1 MSDLEKI
8 LEDNAFLKQLI
19 NALPCGVL
27 IINENGNIVAFN
39 NVIENIFSAENAK
52 VIGKGFGNALCCINS
67 CDGKDECGSTDG
79 CGDCGIRKLAMIA
92 LYSNRKKRG
101 RVSLQVN
108 FNHHIKDV
116 TFLICA
122 SPLKFGS
129 NRLGILTIED
139 ITNLKSILPPRS
151 EKGFRGIIFNDDKM
165 KALCETVKQISQT
178 DAPVLIQGESG
189 TGKELVALAIH
200 KESRRALGRFVTVN
214 CGALPQGLLESELFG
229 HVKGAFTGALN
240 DKKGRFELAD
250 SGTIFL
256 DEVAELSPEMQVKF
270 LRVLQDGSFER
281 VGDANPQKVNV
292 RVVSATNV
300 NLEKAVAHGTFR
312 RDLYYRLCVMPVAIP
327 PLRERLADIELLA
340 NHFLKE
346 FGEASY
352 HPDVKLS
359 PGTLSIF
366 KSHDWPGNCRE
377 LQNVI
382 QFALVK
388 CQGNEIE
395 PEHLPASIFANENYE
410 FVRQRR
416 PAKLNEK
423 LVIEALQKTGGN
435 KRRAAEFLGVSRST
449 LYRFFDKQ
457 KEESNPL

>member
-8 LEDNAFLKQLI
+8 LGDDDFLSQLI
-19 NALPCGVL
+19 DALPCGVL
-27 IINENGNIVAFN
+27 IINELGQIVAFN
-39 NVIENIFSAENAK
+39 NVIEHIFNAEDAK
-52 VIGKGFGNALCCINS
+52 VIGKGFGKALCCINS
-67 CDGKDECGSTDG
+67 CDDRNECGSAGG
-79 CGDCGIRKLAMIA
+79 CDHCEIRKLAMMA
-92 LYSNRKKRG
+92 LHSNQKKRG

-122 SPLKFGS
+122 SPLKFRR

-139 ITNLKSILPPRS
+139 ITNLKSILPPS
-151 EKGFRGIIFNDDKM
+151 NDEGFRGIISKDDKM
-165 KALCETVKQISQT
+165 KTLCETIKQISQT

-200 KESRRALGRFVTVN
+200 KESQSAQGRFVAVN

-250 SGTIFL
+250 NGTIFL

-270 LRVLQDGSFER
+270 LRVLQDGSYER
-281 VGDANPQKVNV
+281 VGATKSQKVNV
-292 RVVSATNV
+292 RVISATNV
-300 NLEKAVAHGTFR
+300 NLEKAVAHGKFR
-312 RDLYYRLCVMPVAIP
+312 RDLYYRLCVIPVTIP
-327 PLRERLADIELLA
+327 PLRERPADIELLA
-340 NHFLKE
+340 NYFLKE
-346 FGEASY
+346 FGAASY
-352 HPDVKLS
+352 YTNVKLS
-359 PGTLSIF
+359 PETILIF

-388 CQGNEIE
+388 CQGEEIK
-395 PEHLPASIFANENYE
+395 PEHLPATIFANKNYE
-410 FVRQRR
+410 FVRPRR
-416 PAKLNEK
+416 PSKLNEK
-423 LVIEALQKTGGN
+423 LVIEALQKAGGN

-457 KEESNPL
+457 KENSNPS

>member
-1 MSDLEKI
+1 MSNLEEI
-8 LEDNAFLKQLI
+8 LKDNAFLSQLI
-19 NALPCGVL
+19 DALPCGVL
-27 IINENGNIVAFN
+27 IINEGGNIIAFN
-39 NVIENIFSAENAK
+39 NVIEHIFNAENAK
-52 VIGKGFGNALCCINS
+52 VIGKGFGRALCCINS
-67 CDGKDECGSTDG
+67 CDDRDECGSTNG
-79 CGDCGIRKLAMIA
+79 CEGCEIRKLALTAI
-92 LYSNRKKRG
+92 YSNQKKSG

-151 EKGFRGIIFNDDKM
+151 EEGFRGIICNDDKM

-200 KESRRALGRFVTVN
+200 KESRRAQDRFVTVN

-270 LRVLQDGSFER
+270 LRVLQDGSFEK
-281 VGDANPQKVNV
+281 VGATKSQKANV
-292 RVVSATNV
+292 RVISATNV
-300 NLEKAVAHGTFR
+300 NLEKAVAQGTFR
-312 RDLYYRLCVMPVAIP
+312 RDLYYRLCVIPVTIP
-327 PLRERLADIELLA
+327 PLRERRSDIELLA
-340 NHFLKE
+340 KHFLKE

-352 HPDVKLS
+352 HTSVELS
-359 PGTLSIF
+359 PETVSIF

-388 CQGNEIE
+388 CQGDEIE
-395 PEHLPASIFANENYE
+395 PEHLPATIFANENYG

-416 PAKLNEK
+416 LSKLNQK
-423 LVIEALQKTGGN
+423 RVIEALQKAGGN

-457 KEESNPL
+457 KEDLNPS

>member
-8 LEDNAFLKQLI
+8 LGDDDFLSQLI
-19 NALPCGVL
+19 DALPCGVL
-27 IINENGNIVAFN
+27 IINELGQIVAFN
-39 NVIENIFSAENAK
+39 NVIEHIFNAEDAK
-52 VIGKGFGNALCCINS
+52 VIGKGFGKALCCINS
-67 CDGKDECGSTDG
+67 CDDRNECGSTGG
-79 CGDCGIRKLAMIA
+79 CDHCGIRKLAMMA
-92 LYSNRKKRG
+92 LYSNQKKTG

-122 SPLKFGS
+122 SPLKFRR

-139 ITNLKSILPPRS
+139 ITNLKSILPPS
-151 EKGFRGIIFNDDKM
+151 SDEGFRGIISKDDKM
-165 KALCETVKQISQT
+165 KTLCETIKQISQT

-189 TGKELVALAIH
+189 TGKELVALASH
-200 KESRRALGRFVTVN
+200 KESQSAQGRFVAVN

-250 SGTIFL
+250 NGTIFL

-270 LRVLQDGSFER
+270 LRVLQDGSYER
-281 VGDANPQKVNV
+281 VGATKSQKVNV
-292 RVVSATNV
+292 RVISATNV
-300 NLEKAVAHGTFR
+300 NLEKAVAHGKFR
-312 RDLYYRLCVMPVAIP
+312 RDLYYRLCVIPVTIP
-327 PLRERLADIELLA
+327 PLRERPADIELLA
-340 NHFLKE
+340 NYFLKE
-346 FGEASY
+346 FGAASY
-352 HPDVKLS
+352 YTNVKLS
-359 PGTLSIF
+359 PETILIF

-388 CQGNEIE
+388 CQGEEIK
-395 PEHLPASIFANENYE
+395 PEHLPATIFANKNYE
-410 FVRQRR
+410 FVRPRR
-416 PAKLNEK
+416 PSKLNEK
-423 LVIEALQKTGGN
+423 LVIEALQKAGGN

-457 KEESNPL
+457 KENSNPS